1 MSLPCTSHLR
11 RNFPLEF
18 HPTRRKNIKKGHVCT
33 SGLKNKEEN
42 RFPDRIHQ
50 VTTYDKIHSANHLE
64 LRASVHF
71 HFIFFLLIYK
81 NKKNHLLSTQQFS
94 QLDLSV
100 CQSTHTSNH
109 DCYELNILHSQ

>member
-18 HPTRRKNIKKGHVCT
+18 YPTRRKNIKKGHACT
-33 SGLKNKEEN
+33 SKVKNKEEK

-71 HFIFFLLIYK
+71 HFIFFFA
-81 NKKNHLLSTQQFS
+81 HL
-94 QLDLSV
+94 
-100 CQSTHTSNH
+100 
-109 DCYELNILHSQ
+109 